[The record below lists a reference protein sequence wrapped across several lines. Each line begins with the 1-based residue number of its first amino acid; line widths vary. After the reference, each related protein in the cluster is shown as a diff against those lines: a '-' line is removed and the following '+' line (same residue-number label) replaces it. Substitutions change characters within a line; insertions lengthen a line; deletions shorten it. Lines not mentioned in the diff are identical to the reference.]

1 MRLIWGGCESRE
13 AAYLA
18 GTDRLGARERAAL
31 EAHAVTCVECADAL
45 QSGRP
50 MDSALRDAFA
60 PLRERRTIIAPGR
73 VRLAVAA
80 RNEPAGPWLRAP
92 RVFGR
97 LIEASLMVSVTLFA
111 VGTSL
116 DSSTVQVPSLTPTHS
131 VVQDYFRAQP
141 PTNDR
146 DYLRWLRLLKADDPS
161 PTASTRLPMGG
172 RFDGDPV
179 EYLKG
184 PGASPR

>member
-1 MRLIWGGCESRE
+1 MRFMWGGCESRE

-18 GTDRLGARERAAL
+18 GTDRLGPRERVTL
-31 EAHAVTCVECADAL
+31 EAHAMTCVECADAL
-45 QSGRP
+45 RNGTP
-50 MDSALRDAFA
+50 VDSALRSAFA

-73 VRLAVAA
+73 VRLAVAP

-92 RVFGR
+92 RLFGR

-116 DSSTVQVPSLTPTHS
+116 ESSTTQVPSLTPTHS

-146 DYLRWLRLLKADDPS
+146 DYLRWLRLLKADEYS

-172 RFDGDPV
+172 RFDADPV
-179 EYLKG
+179 EFLKG